1 MTDTLYFSLA
11 FTGLVALA
19 LVLVI
24 IGRAAAACPQ
34 IGASA
39 KVGTLVITTGFIAL
53 GIGAI
58 ALIGAFL
65 PLLAEGR
72 ASGLYLALGFLS
84 LALGLGFSNA
94 AVRLRDILNA
104 APKLPEPVNAEPT
117 PTA

>member
-1 MTDTLYFSLA
+1 MTDTIYFSLGFA
-11 FTGLVALA
+11 GLAALA

-53 GIGAI
+53 GVGAI
-58 ALIGAFL
+58 ALIGASL
-65 PLLAEGR
+65 PMLAEGR

-84 LALGLGFSNA
+84 LALGLGFSTA
-94 AVRLRDILNA
+94 AIRLRDILNA
-104 APKLPEPVNAEPT
+104 APRPKMSTESTV
-117 PTA
+117 